1 MIHVYTDG
9 GSRGNPGPAAL
20 GVAISDGKGKTLA
33 AFGKT
38 IGVATN
44 NVAEYSA
51 VIAAYEWLLAYP
63 EVLANQETVHFF
75 LDSELVVSQLTGRYR
90 IKSLPLLSLYHT
102 IKEKEK
108 ALTLLVTY
116 THVPRAKNKE
126 ADRQV
131 NIALDNPS

>member
-1 MIHVYTDG
+1 MLHVYTDG

-20 GVAISDGKGKTLA
+20 GVAMSDGKGKTLA

-38 IGVATN
+38 LGVATN

-51 VIAAYEWLLAYP
+51 VIAAYEWLLAHP
-63 EVLANQETVHFF
+63 EALANQETVHFF

-90 IKSLPLLSLYHT
+90 IKSLPLLSLYRT

-108 ALTLLVTY
+108 ALTLPVTY